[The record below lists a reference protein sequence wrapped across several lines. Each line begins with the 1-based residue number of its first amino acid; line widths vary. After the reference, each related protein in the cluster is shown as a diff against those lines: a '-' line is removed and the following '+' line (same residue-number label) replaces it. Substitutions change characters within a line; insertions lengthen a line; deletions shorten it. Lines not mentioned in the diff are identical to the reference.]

1 MRLIGLAVVLAVSLI
16 LAPFAVKAQQTGK
29 VRRIGVLMHDGAPPG
44 LLEAFRE
51 GLRELDYVEGKN
63 ITIELR
69 NAEGKNEQLS
79 ALADELVRLKVEVI
93 LAVNTPSAHAAKKA
107 TKTIPIVITRVA
119 DPVGSGLVSSL
130 ARPGGNVTGL
140 SILPEGLAAKR
151 IQLIRE
157 ILPGISRV
165 VVLFNADNPGS
176 ALVSAETERA
186 SSQVGLRVLRLPVR
200 GPSDFPGAF
209 QAATRARAEALF
221 VLDDTV
227 VTRYR
232 DQILKLATN
241 HSLPVVSTYK
251 DFAEAGGLLAYGPNL
266 PAAYRRAAYYADRI
280 LKGAKPGD
288 LPIEQ
293 PTKFELVINLKT
305 AKALGLTIPQTL
317 LLRADHVIE

>member
-1 MRLIGLAVVLAVSLI
+1 MTRRTLILIVAFLLAAVV
-16 LAPFAVKAQQTGK
+16 AQAQPGSQ
-29 VRRIGVLMHDGAPPG
+29 VHRIGVLLHDGAPPG

-51 GLRELDYVEGKN
+51 GLRELGYVEGKN

-69 NAEGKNEQLS
+69 NAEGKNERLG
-79 ALADELVRLKVEVI
+79 ALANELVRLKVDVI

-107 TKTIPIVITRVA
+107 TTTIPIVITRVA
-119 DPVGSGLVSSL
+119 DPVGSGLVPSL

-140 SILPEGLAAKR
+140 SILPEGLAPKR
-151 IQLIRE
+151 IQLLTE
-157 ILPGISRV
+157 ILPGISRL

-176 ALVSAETERA
+176 ALVLAETERA
-186 SSQVGLRVLRLPVR
+186 SSQVGLQVLRLPVR

-227 VTRYR
+227 VTKYR
-232 DQILKLATN
+232 GQILKLATN
-241 HSLPVVSTYK
+241 HSLPVVSVYK

-280 LKGAKPGD
+280 LKGAKPSD
-288 LPIEQ
+288 LPVEE
-293 PTKFELVINLKT
+293 PTQFDLVVNLKT
-305 AKALGLTIPQTL
+305 AKALGLTIPPSVL
-317 LLRADHVIE
+317 LSANHVIE